1 MRYYLKQRLTHFAH
15 TMDIIRRVILSLI
28 FWSLVLIL
36 LITILGNRPPSVKS
50 DSLLVLNPQGTLVDA
65 YTTPVNYR
73 GVPFGGYLNE
83 TLLDNL
89 ITALD
94 MASADPRISGLWIN
108 LSNMRGGGTAA
119 VGELADAVKRFG
131 ESGKNIISSADTY
144 DNARYRIAS
153 SSDYIL
159 VDRIGEVF
167 PTGYGY
173 FRAYYAEGLEKFG
186 VKAELFRSGE
196 SKTGAEN
203 YILDGMSEAA
213 RRDETRLL
221 TDLWGTWLNDVAAN
235 RGIDAEDLSE
245 WINNYDVYLAAAG
258 GDGSKSALEAGLVD
272 LVETGGVLKEL
283 LDTQFGVDESRRID
297 AVDYVLGEFHKRGKD
312 GTLAIIPITGTLV
325 YGEGAAGTAGSADIV
340 QTITAARDTQGV
352 KAIVLR
358 IDSPGGDVRAGEEIR
373 RVLEETRRTWKLP
386 VVVSMGNLAASGGYW
401 IAAESDLIVTR
412 PETITGSIGVYS
424 MSLSF
429 EEALSRWL
437 GVHIDGIGTTPW
449 AGTANPGRDLD
460 ERTASIYSSGVK
472 DIDDQFRSLVA
483 EKRGLT
489 AEEVDKLAGGIPWSG
504 SRALENGLADLSGGL
519 KEAEESAAEL
529 AGLDEWN
536 TLYFEKT
543 GNPGEKILGR
553 LLWGKQSIR
562 AADGHSFMWRTSN
575 LLRLHRSSSP

>member
-1 MRYYLKQRLTHFAH
+1 MRYYLKQRLAHIAH
-15 TMDIIRRVILSLI
+15 TMDIIRRVILALI
-28 FWSLVLIL
+28 FWGIVLLL
-36 LITILGNRPPSVKS
+36 LITVLGNRPPSVKP
-50 DSLLVLNPQGTLVDA
+50 DSLLVLNPLGTLVDA
-65 YTTPVNYR
+65 YTSPVSYR
-73 GVPFGGYLNE
+73 GVPVGGYLNE
-83 TLLDNL
+83 TLLDDL

-94 MASADPRISGLWIN
+94 MASSDPRISGLWIN
-108 LSNMRGGGTAA
+108 LSNMSGGGTAA

-167 PTGYGY
+167 PSGYGS
-173 FRAYYAEGLEKFG
+173 FRAYYAEGLEKYG

-221 TDLWGTWLNDVAAN
+221 TDLWDSWLNDVAAN
-235 RGIDAEDLSE
+235 RGVDTEYLSE
-245 WINNYDVYLAAAG
+245 WINNYDKYLLDAG
-258 GDGSKSALEAGLVD
+258 GDGSKSALDAGLVD

-283 LDTQFGVDESRRID
+283 LDAQFGTDESRRID
-297 AVDYVLGEFHKRGKD
+297 AVDYVSGQFHQRGKD
-312 GTLAIIPITGTLV
+312 GTIAVIPITGVLV
-325 YGEGAAGTAGSADIV
+325 YGEGAAGNAGSSDVV
-340 QTITAARDTQGV
+340 QTITTARETHGV
-352 KAIVLR
+352 KAVVLR
-358 IDSPGGDVRAGEEIR
+358 INSPGGDVRAGEEIR
-373 RVLEETRRTWKLP
+373 RVLEETRKQWNLP

-401 IAAESDLIVTR
+401 IAAESDLILTR

-449 AGTANPGRDLD
+449 AGSTNPGRSLD
-460 ERTASIYSSGVK
+460 ERTASLYASSVR
-472 DIDDQFRSLVA
+472 DIDGMFRSLVA
-483 EKRGLT
+483 EKRGLS

-504 SRALENGLADLSGGL
+504 SRAIESGLADISGGL
-519 KEAEESAAEL
+519 KEAEESAAGL

-536 TLYFEKT
+536 TIYFEKME
-543 GNPGEKILGR
+543 NPGEKMLGK
-553 LLWGKQSIR
+553 LLWGKHSIR
-562 AADGHSFMWRTSN
+562 GATSKSFRWQTSILPRLRRTN
-575 LLRLHRSSSP
+575 SP

>member
-1 MRYYLKQRLTHFAH
+1 MRYYLKQRLAHIAH

-28 FWSLVLIL
+28 FWGLISLLF
-36 LITILGNRPPSVKS
+36 ITILGNRPPSVKP
-50 DSLLVLNPQGTLVDA
+50 DSLLVLNPRGTLVDA
-65 YTTPVNYR
+65 YTSPVSYR
-73 GVPFGGYLNE
+73 GVPVGGYLKE
-83 TLLDNL
+83 TLLDDL

-108 LSNMRGGGTAA
+108 LSNLSGGGTAA
-119 VGELADAVKRFG
+119 AGELADAVKRFG

-153 SSDYIL
+153 SADYIL

-167 PTGYGY
+167 PSGYGS

-221 TDLWGTWLNDVAAN
+221 TDLWGSWIRDVAAN
-235 RGIDAEDLSE
+235 RGVDAEYLKE
-245 WINNYDVYLAAAG
+245 WINNYDKYLVAAG
-258 GDGSKSALEAGLVD
+258 GDGSKSALDAGLVD

-283 LDTQFGVDESRRID
+283 LDDQFGTDESRRID
-297 AVDYVLGEFHKRGKD
+297 AVDYVTGQFHERGKD
-312 GTLAIIPITGTLV
+312 GTVAIIPITGTLV
-325 YGEGAAGTAGSADIV
+325 YGEGATGTAGSADVV
-340 QTITAARDTQGV
+340 QTIIAARDTHGV

-373 RVLEETRRTWKLP
+373 RVLEETRRRWNLP

-449 AGTANPGRDLD
+449 AGSTNPGRRLD
-460 ERTASIYSSGVK
+460 ERTASIYASGVK
-472 DIDDQFRSLVA
+472 DIDELFRSLVA
-483 EKRGLT
+483 EKRGLSE
-489 AEEVDKLAGGIPWSG
+489 EEVDRLAGGIPWSG
-504 SRALENGLADLSGGL
+504 SRALESGLADISGGL
-519 KEAEESAAEL
+519 KEAEESAAGL
-529 AGLDEWN
+529 AGLDDWN

-543 GNPGEKILGR
+543 GNPGEKMLGR
-553 LLWGKQSIR
+553 LLWGKRSIR
-562 AADGHSFMWRTSN
+562 GATPKHFRWQTSI
-575 LLRLHRSSSP
+575 LPRLHRTNSP